1 MCSSMR
7 LRHHWLVSGRI
18 TEAVATSDLCESE
31 VVQLAASITFL
42 FSVADFMNYFNDVVF
57 TCMIVRYV
65 WLHERLLQLLL
76 RRLAEDRPSARHA
89 SI

>member
-1 MCSSMR
+1 
-7 LRHHWLVSGRI
+7 
-18 TEAVATSDLCESE
+18 
-31 VVQLAASITFL
+31 
-42 FSVADFMNYFNDVVF
+42 
-57 TCMIVRYV
+57 MIVRYV